1 MLAGE
6 LIFRLRY
13 NLWLYFMVFFRL
25 EVLLRLSQSVR
36 EAQIPFC
43 CVTGCKSYEHKES
56 KPSLSL
62 MSNCKD
68 NG

>member
-56 KPSLSL
+56 TSLSL
-62 MSNCKD
+62 VSNCKD